1 ELYAKATVVTLHIP
15 LFPSTEHMLNKAAFD
30 KMRDGVFIVNASRGP
45 LIDEQALID
54 ALDSG
59 KVAGAALDVLEDETK
74 VFNHNMVGKN

>member
-1 ELYAKATVVTLHIP
+1 
-15 LFPSTEHMLNKAAFD
+15 MLNKAAFD

-59 KVAGAALDVLEDETK
+59 KLPGRHWMFWKTK
-74 VFNHNMVGKN
+74 PKSLTTIWWART